1 MKKTDLYKNLAR
13 KVEGKLKQATT
24 PDRFAQGLTPDR
36 KDRRKQDQ
44 AKGLVPFAIKLNQQL
59 ADDLRAMAT
68 AKDMAIN
75 DLMDE
80 LIRKALAA
88 K

>member
-1 MKKTDLYKNLAR
+1 MKKTDLYKSLAR
-13 KVEGKLKQATT
+13 KVEGKLKQAET

-36 KDRRKQDQ
+36 RDRRKLDQ
-44 AKGLVPFAIKLNQQL
+44 AKGLVPFAVKLNQQL
-59 ADDLRAMAT
+59 ADELRALAVSKEMS
-68 AKDMAIN
+68 IN

-80 LIRKALAA
+80 LIRKGLAS

>member
-13 KVEGKLKQATT
+13 KVEGKLKQVGT

-36 KDRRKQDQ
+36 KDRRKLDQ
-44 AKGLVPFAIKLNQQL
+44 AKGLVPFAIKINQQL
-59 ADDLRAMAT
+59 ADELRAMAI
-68 AKDMAIN
+68 AQEMDIN
-75 DLMDE
+75 DMMEQL
-80 LIRKALAA
+80 LRKALAV